1 MASKKHYSKNNGVD
15 HCYLCGR
22 TGTLQKHHMLHGSR
36 RKMADKYN
44 LIVLLCPACHT
55 ALHDKG
61 LHDRELQAQAQ
72 EIFEEQYG
80 HKKFMEVFGKNYRR

>member
-1 MASKKHYSKNNGVD
+1 
-15 HCYLCGR
+15 
-22 TGTLQKHHMLHGSR
+22 
-36 RKMADKYN
+36 MADKYN
-44 LIVLLCPACHT
+44 LIVLLCPACHM